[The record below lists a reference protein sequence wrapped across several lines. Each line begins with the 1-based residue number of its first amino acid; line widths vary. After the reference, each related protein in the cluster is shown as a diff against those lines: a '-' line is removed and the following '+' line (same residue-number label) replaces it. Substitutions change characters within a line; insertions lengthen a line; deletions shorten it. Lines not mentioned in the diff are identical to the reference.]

1 MNDYLIIM
9 SNFVVCRVAQS
20 EVVEEAETVEETVLL
35 LSIGIRPSAD
45 SILTRSGRLLC
56 ALIVALGVKIDE
68 LRHWL

>member
-9 SNFVVCRVAQS
+9 LNFVVCTVAQS

-35 LSIGIRPSAD
+35 LSIGISPSAD
-45 SILTRSGRLLC
+45 GILTRSGRLLC
-56 ALIVALGVKIDE
+56 TLIVALGVKIDE